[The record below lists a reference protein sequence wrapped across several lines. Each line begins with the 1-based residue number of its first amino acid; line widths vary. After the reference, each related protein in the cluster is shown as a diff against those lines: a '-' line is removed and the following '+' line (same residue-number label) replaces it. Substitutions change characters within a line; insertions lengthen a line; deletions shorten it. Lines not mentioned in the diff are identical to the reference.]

1 MSSLNCIQV
10 DLIKSMEKFSVLIK
24 IYFISNC
31 TPIFLGCANLAKFLC
46 DRTASLQ
53 ARGTAGSGHQISV
66 WLFQTYHCSSLPG
79 LPVFLQLLFL
89 FVMNIH
95 CFQLSLNWIIQFQM
109 HQNCGLFGICGN
121 LIQSLGFCSI
131 NT

>member
-1 MSSLNCIQV
+1 
-10 DLIKSMEKFSVLIK
+10 
-24 IYFISNC
+24 
-31 TPIFLGCANLAKFLC
+31 
-46 DRTASLQ
+46 
-53 ARGTAGSGHQISV
+53 
-66 WLFQTYHCSSLPG
+66 
-79 LPVFLQLLFL
+79 LPVFLQLSFL

-95 CFQLSLNWIIQFQM
+95 FFQLSLNWIIQFQM